1 MDQGIELVKNKN
13 EKLTRMKI
21 FSIYSDKQVKSKQS
35 TTDTDISLQEIV
47 KIEPFQLSE
56 LILEVKDGQSCE
68 ENR

>member
-1 MDQGIELVKNKN
+1 
-13 EKLTRMKI
+13 MKI
-21 FSIYSDKQVKSKQS
+21 FSIYSDKQVKSKQR
-35 TTDTDISLQEIV
+35 TTDTEISLQEIV